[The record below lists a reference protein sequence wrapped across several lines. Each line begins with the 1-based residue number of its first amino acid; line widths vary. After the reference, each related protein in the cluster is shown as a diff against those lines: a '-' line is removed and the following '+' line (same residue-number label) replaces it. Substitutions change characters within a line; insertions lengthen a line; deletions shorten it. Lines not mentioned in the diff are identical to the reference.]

1 MHPKTPLRRRLD
13 ACVAASD
20 TRSALATAALAEA
33 SEVLDGSVTAEPG
46 VAEGAGS
53 ALFDV
58 ALLHV
63 IRAMGLQGH
72 PDQRHEQA
80 AQMAL
85 YVLIAAAAPDWLPP
99 HMQAAAQRAIDDG
112 APTDVP
118 TAVANA
124 MWGHA
129 DAVRAAFDREP
140 EPQVDLADALVR
152 AYQRVIEVAGPAA
165 PGYPTRL
172 LNLAD
177 AYEARHQA
185 RQPEDPATVADIQA
199 AADLVEDGL
208 AADPTDPGVLLRTHL
223 MRGRVRLRRWRLLAE
238 PADLDA
244 AAESLRRAI
253 DLSDPDS
260 PRRAECLDQLR
271 IVQELRTQPSDHADI
286 FVFVPANADQS
297 RAPRVYQPDHT
308 AHIRERLKAML
319 LRSAVGIAFALV
331 FAVLIR
337 WQTAGLDDRFHTVA
351 AVAWWIDIVLLLVST
366 LGVVMT
372 LVLYLIYR
380 RRRAELDAAG
390 AEAIG
395 EFRARLHR
403 R

>member
-20 TRSALATAALAEA
+20 IQSALTTAALAEA
-33 SEVLDGSVTAEPG
+33 SEVLDASITGEPG
-46 VAEGAGS
+46 AVERAGS

-58 ALLHV
+58 ALLHL
-63 IRAMGLQGH
+63 IRAMGRQGH

-85 YVLIAAAAPDWLPP
+85 YVLIAVAAPDWLPP
-99 HMQAAAQRAIDDG
+99 HMRDAVQTAIDRG
-112 APTDVP
+112 APTDVSA
-118 TAVANA
+118 AVVKA

-129 DAVRAAFDREP
+129 DAVRAAFDRA
-140 EPQVDLADALVR
+140 PQLDLADVLVR
-152 AYQRVIEVAGPAA
+152 AYQRVIEVAGPTV

-177 AYEARHQA
+177 AFDARHQA
-185 RQPEDPATVADIQA
+185 RQPEDPATVADVQA
-199 AADLVEDGL
+199 AADLVEDSI
-208 AADPTDPGVLLRTHL
+208 AADPKDPGVLLRTHL
-223 MRGRVRLRRWRLLAE
+223 IRGRVRLHRWRLLAE

-244 AAESLRRAI
+244 AAESYQRAV
-253 DLSDPDS
+253 DLSGPDS
-260 PRRAECLDQLR
+260 PHRAECLDQLR
-271 IVQELRTQPSDHADI
+271 TVQELRTRPADHADI
-286 FVFVPANADQS
+286 YVFQPANTGRG

-319 LRSAVGIAFALV
+319 LRSAIGVAFGLVG
-331 FAVLIR
+331 AVLIR
-337 WQTAGLDDRFHTVA
+337 WQTSGLDDRFRSLAT
-351 AVAWWIDIVLLLVST
+351 VAWWVDIALLLVST
-366 LGVVMT
+366 LGMVMT
-372 LVLYLIYR
+372 LVPYLVYR
-380 RRRAELDAAG
+380 HRRADLDAAG

-395 EFRARLHR
+395 ELMARLHR